1 MGFCCF
7 QKDTKGQYLIDYVCQ
22 SLDLIEKDYFGLRYV
37 NTDKQR
43 VSYFFVLL
51 CCGYIQLSKRC
62 ILIFTSESEF
72 ECLWSFMFLCRNC
85 HLPRKG
91 SYSVALFVHLDGV
104 SLSITILNPNVM
116 RTV

>member
-51 CCGYIQLSKRC
+51 SPQSLNLSVCGVLCSSAETAIFQEKGVILLHCLYISTGFLWASPYWTL
-62 ILIFTSESEF
+62 ILWEPFNMFMRTTSEKDHS
-72 ECLWSFMFLCRNC
+72 
-85 HLPRKG
+85 
-91 SYSVALFVHLDGV
+91 
-104 SLSITILNPNVM
+104 
-116 RTV
+116 